1 MLAINILFKV
11 INKSFIKRCNLR
23 YIRSHPFRHAHAT
36 LLLAYGNDIKTVSER
51 LGHSS
56 IEITMDIYIH
66 VLKELDKKS
75 SDNISNLLFKNTI

>member
-11 INKSFIKRCNLR
+11 INKRFIKRCNLR
-23 YIRSHPFRHAHAT
+23 YIRSHSLRHAHAT
-36 LLLAYGNDIKTVSER
+36 LLLAYSNDIKTVSER
-51 LGHSS
+51 IGHSS

>member
-11 INKSFIKRCNLR
+11 INKRFIKRCNLR
-23 YIRSHPFRHAHAT
+23 YIRSHSLRHAHAT
-36 LLLAYGNDIKTVSER
+36 LLLASSNDIKTVSER